1 MSKEARLIA
10 AVVAVVV
17 VIIGALVVF
26 GGDDD
31 TEVKASDTSA
41 ATGTDEAP
49 SSTTAEASTTSA
61 AATSTTAGA
70 PDPGTDAPADP
81 SAPPS
86 SKAGAPTVTVAPGSV
101 SINQAASWQGGLQ
114 ADTVRSRFD
123 AADASDDLCTRLVAL
138 TSLPDINSLPQYSKD
153 DLAEY
158 FARWQALA
166 ARTAPQTEGTMAQRL
181 QAAQEAL
188 LTVQQIVNE
197 SGGTFNE
204 AAVDQI
210 LGADGSELT
219 QLLALFVLVADEC
232 PAPPAG

>member
-17 VIIGALVVF
+17 VIIGALVIF

-41 ATGTDEAP
+41 ATGSDEAP
-49 SSTTAEASTTSA
+49 SSTTAEASTTPEA
-61 AATSTTAGA
+61 STTVA
-70 PDPGTDAPADP
+70 PDLGTEAPADP

-86 SKAGAPTVTVAPGSV
+86 SKAGTPTVTVAPGSV

-166 ARTAPQTEGTMAQRL
+166 DRTAPQTEGTMTDRL
-181 QAAQEAL
+181 QAARAAL
-188 LTVQQIVNE
+188 LTVEQAVNE